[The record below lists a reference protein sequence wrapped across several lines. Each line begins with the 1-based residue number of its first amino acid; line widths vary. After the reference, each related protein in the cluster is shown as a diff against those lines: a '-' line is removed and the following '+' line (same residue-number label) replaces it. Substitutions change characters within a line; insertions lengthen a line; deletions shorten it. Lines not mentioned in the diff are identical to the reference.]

1 MILNFLALK
10 KLGSCEDM
18 RDKSLNTLV
27 LCIFFC
33 FQIATLYSAGV
44 IYALVSAYKPILATL
59 PIKACIYIL

>member
-33 FQIATLYSAGV
+33 FQITL
-44 IYALVSAYKPILATL
+44 
-59 PIKACIYIL
+59 